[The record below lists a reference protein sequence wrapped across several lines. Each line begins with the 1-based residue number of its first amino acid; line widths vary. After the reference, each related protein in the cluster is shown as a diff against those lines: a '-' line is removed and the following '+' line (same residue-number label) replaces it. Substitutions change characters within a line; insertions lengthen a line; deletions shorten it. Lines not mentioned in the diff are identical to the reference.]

1 MVVDAVE
8 GDVGKFTPCVAG
20 TDEEVVATLAAA
32 GVCFPA
38 AAAAAAAAFL
48 CSRTCLRVSFSGLA
62 AEGVTAGLT
71 GGALAAAIGGR
82 CGGPP
87 TVGLKAGARAAPEEP
102 AGCSVG
108 M

>member
-32 GVCFPA
+32 GVCFP

-82 CGGPP
+82 CGGAP
-87 TVGLKAGARAAPEEP
+87 TVGLKAGARAAAVEA
-102 AGCSVG
+102 AGCSGG

>member
-20 TDEEVVATLAAA
+20 TDEEVVATLAEARA
-32 GVCFPA
+32 CFPA

-48 CSRTCLRVSFSGLA
+48 CSRTCLSVSFSGLA

-71 GGALAAAIGGR
+71 GGALAAIVGR
-82 CGGPP
+82 CGGAP
-87 TVGLKAGARAAPEEP
+87 TVGLKAGARAALVEA
-102 AGCSVG
+102 AGCKGG